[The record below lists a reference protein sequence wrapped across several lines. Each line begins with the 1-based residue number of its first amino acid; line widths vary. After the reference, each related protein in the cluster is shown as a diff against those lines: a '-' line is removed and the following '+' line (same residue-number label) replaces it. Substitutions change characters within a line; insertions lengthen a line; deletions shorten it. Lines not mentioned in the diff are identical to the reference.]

1 MSSPP
6 PSWQPPAGSRPQ
18 GARQLCVYAPAK
30 APTPR
35 PKRPAS
41 VSASVGA
48 RHRGTRVTEAVVAP
62 RLAWRSFLAVHHRGG
77 MSQPWRS
84 VGRCPRPRPHRTTLA
99 HLEPLTGLSL
109 GGFLPV
115 QVPPSAPVT
124 SGDAPRRGRCPHRV
138 HNCCSPVGAGGTTP
152 GSFGGMPDGVEVAPR
167 PLWPV
172 RLGGHPPLP
181 PDQAVHPRVRH
192 LAVHDAVSPATS
204 PHARTRASRG
214 RAPMPRCACRSRRG
228 LDSGPAYRMPTGARR
243 ARPPSRSRC
252 PRPHHRGSSP
262 GMHCG
267 SPAVPSGETK
277 TGMPGG
283 IHPAYRLLRFS
294 RSNTTCWTP
303 CC

>member
-124 SGDAPRRGRCPHRV
+124 SGDAPRRGRYPHRV
-138 HNCCSPVGAGGTTP
+138 HNCCSPVGAAGTTP
-152 GSFGGMPDGVEVAPR
+152 GSFGGMPDGVEVAHGR
-167 PLWPV
+167 FG
-172 RLGGHPPLP
+172 RSGSE
-181 PDQAVHPRVRH
+181 AVRH
-192 LAVHDAVSPATS
+192 SRLIRPCTHESDTSLFTTQSPRNVPSRTNPS
-204 PHARTRASRG
+204 FSRTRADAALRVSVSAWTRFRSSVSNAHWCKA
-214 RAPMPRCACRSRRG
+214 RAASV
-228 LDSGPAYRMPTGARR
+228 A
-243 ARPPSRSRC
+243 
-252 PRPHHRGSSP
+252 
-262 GMHCG
+262 
-267 SPAVPSGETK
+267 
-277 TGMPGG
+277 
-283 IHPAYRLLRFS
+283 
-294 RSNTTCWTP
+294 
-303 CC
+303 